1 MSLQRTM
8 PDNLSFLSPT
18 GFKFQIQKLPHVNYF
33 CTSADIPDITLGQV
47 DQENI
52 FIRIPVPGDKLQFS
66 PLNLAFSIDEDMKN
80 FKEIYDWLIGL
91 VYPDNFQQRANLQ
104 SALQQRNEK
113 SGLVYSD
120 GSMVI
125 TTAQYQPNILIKFI
139 DLYPISIGGLEF
151 STQSTD
157 IEYLQGSVSFNY
169 RKYEIDFLK

>member
-1 MSLQRTM
+1 MH
-8 PDNLSFLSPT
+8 DNLSFLSPT

-91 VYPDNFQQRANLQ
+91 GYPDNFQQRANLQ

-125 TTAQYQPNILIKFI
+125 TLSLIHI
-139 DLYPISIGGLEF
+139 
-151 STQSTD
+151 
-157 IEYLQGSVSFNY
+157 
-169 RKYEIDFLK
+169 

>member
-1 MSLQRTM
+1 M

-91 VYPDNFQQRANLQ
+91 GYPDNFQQRANLQ

-125 TTAQYQPNILIKFI
+125 TTAQYQPNILH
-139 DLYPISIGGLEF
+139 Y
-151 STQSTD
+151 TD
-157 IEYLQGSVSFNY
+157 HSVSQSKTLFVWFLVGHNFALSAEY
-169 RKYEIDFLK
+169 FEKTEKYVY